1 MFGRGVR
8 PARGMVTPAD
18 FAMHASGG
26 RWECAR
32 HLDLLNR
39 KLVDL
44 AARRITRLVVSMPP
58 RHGKSFF
65 ISQYFPAWWLGTFP
79 DDPVI
84 LASYEADFAAT
95 WGRRVQEV
103 VKAHGRSVFGID
115 LDPRTTAAARWE
127 LAGRSGSMTTA
138 GVGGP
143 ITGRGAKLLV
153 IDDALKNAEEAAS
166 EVTREATWDWFT
178 STAYT
183 RLEPGGVVAIVMTR
197 WHEDDLVG
205 RLLRQAQAGG
215 EPWEV
220 LNLPALAEEDDPLG
234 RAEGEALWPERYD
247 AAALHNIKSAIGG
260 YYFDSL
266 YQGRPRPKEG
276 GVFKYAWFAG
286 KATTVLPDP
295 AGATYCRYWDRAA
308 TEKKGDYSAGVLMA
322 RSKDGRYHVLDVRHG
337 RWSSLERDRV
347 ILETAHADR
356 RSYGHVRQRGE
367 QEPGS
372 GGKDAALAFVRLL
385 DGFDVKCAPVTGDKE
400 SRARPFAS
408 QCEAGMVELVRGAYD
423 LDGYVQELCSFPR
436 GRFDDRVDASSGAH
450 NNLSGDF
457 DATWAPS
464 PVRGY
469 RGRVA

>member
-1 MFGRGVR
+1 MFGRGSR

-26 RWECAR
+26 RWAMAP

-44 AARRITRLVVSMPP
+44 AARRITRLIVCVPP
-58 RHGKSFF
+58 RHGKSEL
-65 ISQYFPAWWLGTFP
+65 ISKYFPVWWLGTFP

-84 LASYEADFAAT
+84 LASYEADFAAS
-95 WGRRVQEV
+95 WGR
-103 VKAHGRSVFGID
+103 KAQDVFAAVGGSCFG
-115 LDPRTTAAARWE
+115 LELNPKTTAASRWE
-127 LAGRSGSMTTA
+127 VKGRTGSMTTA

-143 ITGRGAKLLV
+143 ITGKGAKLFV
-153 IDDALKNAEEAAS
+153 IDDPVKNAEEAQS
-166 EVTREATWDWFT
+166 EVAREAAWDWFT

-183 RLEPGGVVAIVMTR
+183 RLEPGAVVAILMAR

-205 RLLRQAQAGG
+205 RLLRQMEQGG

-220 LNLPALAEEDDPLG
+220 LNLPALAEDDDPLG
-234 RAEGEALWPERYD
+234 RAPGRALWPERYD
-247 AAALHNIKSAIGG
+247 EAALARIRASATAFW
-260 YYFDSL
+260 FDSL

-276 GVFKYAWFAG
+276 GVFKYAWFAD

-308 TEKKGDYSAGVLMA
+308 TEKKGDFSAGVLMA
-322 RSKDGRYHVLDVRHG
+322 RSRDGRYHVLDVRHG

-347 ILETAHADR
+347 ILDTAHADR
-356 RSYGHVRQRGE
+356 RRYGAVRQRGE

-385 DGFDVKCAPVTGDKE
+385 DGFDVRCAPVTGDKE

-423 LDGYVQELCSFPR
+423 FDGYVQELCSFPR